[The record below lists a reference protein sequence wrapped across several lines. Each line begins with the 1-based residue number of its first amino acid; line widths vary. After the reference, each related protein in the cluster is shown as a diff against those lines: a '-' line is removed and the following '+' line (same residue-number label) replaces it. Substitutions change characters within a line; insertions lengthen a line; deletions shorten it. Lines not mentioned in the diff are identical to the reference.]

1 MEEAATPSPWLE
13 GIEPGQV
20 SPLIESDEP
29 IIRVQAGPGTGK
41 TLGIRRRVLRLLH
54 RNGLN
59 VEPGRVLVCAF
70 NRAIAKDLEREI
82 GAELG
87 PHALAMPVIKT
98 VHALCAEIA
107 RSDARLLLPHEIEEM
122 IYDVRLANP
131 SLDARY
137 GRRQSKA
144 MRALREHEAGLVD
157 HPALMSAV
165 RQWLADHGAGLV
177 GDVPRRVE
185 AAMRGGETITRS
197 YDHVVVD
204 EFQDLTATEAK
215 VVVALRAEGANLVA
229 VGDRKQSIYAF
240 RGNAD
245 KGLDALPELIEGA
258 IADHPMDECW
268 RCPQEIVELA
278 NAVMAL
284 EDEPLQPVR
293 GPGGQLHV
301 VHFPTPEDEIKRIAE
316 EALKTYLA
324 RPTDKHLVLVTRR
337 KWGYELR
344 SAIRELDVSAPVET
358 IFAEDV
364 LESWPAREAFIL
376 LSILADPNDPVA
388 LRDWVAYQEDDEGKA
403 FKAPRRNAEAYLNLK
418 ERVGALTVTKLVDL
432 RDEPMGSFHGTG
444 RGQLYDRIH
453 RLLDIL
459 DAFALDRPPAEV
471 VADVLDPER
480 WIDYTGTAA
489 DLGRDDLGRLLA
501 ESQKLL
507 ADEDPSLAVLA
518 RRLRYRIATREPLG
532 EEPSGGIRIV
542 TLWGAKGLTADWV
555 YLLGLADEAL
565 PGPHDE
571 DETGLELSE
580 HLAEQ
585 RRLLYV
591 SLTRARRCLVI
602 SRATKLRR
610 GMVMAL
616 GLKRTTNGNQWW
628 QDLKPCQLFEDVPQ
642 DALPASVPGSS
653 WAGVSTD

>member
-1 MEEAATPSPWLE
+1 MDENAPIPPWLE
-13 GIEPGQV
+13 DIHPGQV

-54 RNGLN
+54 REGLN
-59 VEPGRVLVCAF
+59 VEPERVLVCAF

-82 GAELG
+82 GEQLE
-87 PHALAMPVIKT
+87 PHALALPVIKT
-98 VHALCAEIA
+98 VHALCADIA

-122 IYDVRLANP
+122 IYDVRMANP
-131 SLDARY
+131 SVNARY
-137 GRRQSKA
+137 DRRQAKA
-144 MRALREHEAGLVD
+144 VRALREHEAGLVD

-185 AAMRGGETITRS
+185 AAMRGGETISHS

-204 EFQDLTATEAK
+204 EFQDLTTTEAK
-215 VVVALRAEGANLVA
+215 VVVALRAEGGHLVA

-240 RGNAD
+240 RGNAE
-245 KGLDALPELIEGA
+245 KGLAALPELVKGD

-268 RCPQEIVELA
+268 RCPQEIVDLA

-284 EDEPLQPVR
+284 ENEPLQPVK

-301 VHFPTPEDEIKRIAE
+301 VHFPSPEEEVKRIAQ

-344 SAIRELDVSAPVET
+344 SAIRELDSSAPVET

-364 LESWPAREAFIL
+364 LESWPAREAFIF
-376 LSILADPNDPVA
+376 LSILADPNEPVA
-388 LRDWVAYQEDDEGKA
+388 LRDWVAYQEDDEGKG

-418 ERVGALTVTKLVDL
+418 ERIGSLTVEKLVAL
-432 RDEPMGSFHGTG
+432 RDEPVTTFRGRG
-444 RGQLYDRIH
+444 RGQLYDRMH
-453 RLLDIL
+453 RLIDLLDRI
-459 DAFALDRPPAEV
+459 DRDRPPSDV
-471 VADVLDPER
+471 VADVFDPAR
-480 WIDYTGTAA
+480 WIDYTGPAA
-489 DLGRDDLGRLLA
+489 DLARDDLGRLLA
-501 ESQKLL
+501 ESEKLL
-507 ADEDPSLAVLA
+507 DEDPNLEVLG

-532 EEPSGGIRIV
+532 EEPRGGIRIV

-555 YLLGLADEAL
+555 YLVGLADEAL

-571 DETGLELSE
+571 DESGLELSE

-616 GLKRTTNGNQWW
+616 GLKRTGNGTRWH
-628 QDLKPCQLFEDVPQ
+628 QDLKPCQFFEDVPQ
-642 DALPASVPGSS
+642 EALPASVSGAS
-653 WAGVSTD
+653 WVGITTA